1 MPLQPNQDSLYARLR
16 RRGVVRVAI
25 SYSVIGWL
33 VLQIGDVV
41 LDPLAAPAWVM
52 RALIVLVAAGFPAA
66 LLLAWYFELGPAGIS
81 VDELS
86 EQAAR
91 PTFRGLRRHA
101 DVVIIT
107 VLLGVIVVLLARQ
120 QGLLAPAPETPV
132 IAVLPFTEI
141 GDVNRAHLG
150 DGLSDTLIHKLGQA
164 AGVVVLAS
172 SSTFE
177 FRGPGLDLA
186 EVGRKLNASAILEGS
201 VQTVGSVLRVNARLV
216 EPASGR
222 QQWTDSFNRQV
233 EDLFAVQDEIAA
245 AVAEA
250 LQVALNPREADR
262 IAHRDTDSLSAF
274 EAYQRGRDG
283 IASRSPEDLAA
294 ALQNLQEAT
303 RLDPGYALAHAALAE
318 AYFLMATYHGFDT
331 DWSNVARQAHEAA
344 ARAQAIDPHLGEA
357 WLAQAFAAMG
367 DNAYLDGAQR
377 WPNEYVAALLKKA
390 IELSP
395 NNAIAWKFSATL
407 DSDPDLK
414 LERMRKAAQLD
425 PRSGIVLENLGGLYL
440 DRGEPDKARQWY
452 LLSIDTVKPYFEL
465 GLSSLINSYA
475 GEPNEFAMAAR
486 WGHLAV
492 LASPDVHGAI
502 WRDYC
507 RTLIE
512 LGAWDETARELTV
525 AAASAD
531 ETGLTRVYRLGLSAQ
546 LNRARGDLATAAD
559 AARAFR
565 EALSSQTN
573 RHGALTGFIDA
584 PPASILDTLAL
595 RALFHA
601 DAVSA
606 LAHYESLFPGLESL
620 HPGLGGS
627 DGFNPRVLKAA
638 ARKQLGDRAGAE
650 AEMRAYLRELEPA
663 PVSGQQGSGFI
674 PFALHAFLGERDA
687 AIEALRKA
695 ADAGFTKGWWGLKDG
710 GFDSD
715 YAAVLADPRY
725 QELLGRIEAM
735 VTTQRQAYFDNPD
748 PPLELQIA
756 AGLAGAGHGPT

>member
-1 MPLQPNQDSLYARLR
+1 MPPQPDQNSLYARLR

-81 VDELS
+81 VDELP
-86 EQAAR
+86 EQAER

-101 DVVIIT
+101 DVVIIA

-120 QGLLAPAPETPV
+120 QGMLETPPETPV

-141 GDVNRAHLG
+141 GDVDQAHLG

-177 FRGPGLDLA
+177 FRGPGLNLA

-201 VQTVGSVLRVNARLV
+201 VQTAGSMLRVNARLV
-216 EPASGR
+216 DPASGR

-283 IASRSPEDLAA
+283 IASRSPDELAT
-294 ALQNLQEAT
+294 ALQTLQEAT

-331 DWSNVARQAHEAA
+331 DWSNVALQAHEAA
-344 ARAQAIDPHLGEA
+344 ARAQAIDPDLGEA

-377 WPNEYVAALLKKA
+377 WPDEYVDALLKKA

-407 DSDPDLK
+407 DSDPELK

-440 DRGEPDKARQWY
+440 DRGELDQARQWY

-465 GLSSLINSYA
+465 GLASLINSYQ
-475 GEPNEFAMAAR
+475 GDPNELAMAAR

-492 LASPDVHGAI
+492 LASPDAHGAV

-507 RTLIE
+507 RTLVE
-512 LGAWDETARELTV
+512 LGAWDEAAREL
-525 AAASAD
+525 AAVDASND
-531 ETGLTRVYRLGLSAQ
+531 KSGLTRVYRLGLGAQ
-546 LNRARGDLATAAD
+546 LRRAQGDLATAAES
-559 AARAFR
+559 ARAFKD
-565 EALSSQTN
+565 ALRNVTS
-573 RHGALTGFIDA
+573 RRDALIGFIDA
-584 PPASILDTLAL
+584 PPAIVLDALAL
-595 RALFHA
+595 QALFKG
-601 DAVSA
+601 DAANA
-606 LAHYESLFPGLESL
+606 LAHYESLFPGLEKL
-620 HPGLGGS
+620 HPGLDGS
-627 DGFNPRVLKAA
+627 AGVNSRVLKAA

-650 AEMRAYLRELEPA
+650 AEMRAYLGELEQA
-663 PVSGQQGSGFI
+663 PVHGQQGSGFI
-674 PFALHAFLGERDA
+674 PFTLHAFLGEPDA
-687 AIEALRKA
+687 ALAALRRA
-695 ADAGFTKGWWGLKDG
+695 ADSGFTKGWWGLKDG
-710 GFDSD
+710 NFDSD
-715 YAAVLADPRY
+715 YAAVLADPRC
-725 QELLGRIEAM
+725 QDLLGKIAAG
-735 VTTQRQAYFDNPD
+735 VAAQRQEFLDNPD
-748 PPLELQIA
+748 PPLEMQIA
-756 AGLAGAGHGPT
+756 AGLAGTGHSRS